1 MPPVLGMRISQRKEE
16 HVGLEV
22 INTSISNDYSPDINL
37 KPINISYWTYTWNP
51 QVISIM
57 NLQITILSS
66 GVYLTSKT
74 SPQMMISYRN
84 QIREGGR
91 SAGGLCTI
99 LQPLFQLWFSPV
111 NPATLTC
118 FQLVSYNRNCV
129 VTHVLEAIMLPF
141 LLKVT

>member
-1 MPPVLGMRISQRKEE
+1 MRVSQRKEE

-22 INTSISNDYSPDINL
+22 INTGISNDYNPDINL

-99 LQPLFQLWFSPV
+99 LQPLFQLWFSHV
-111 NPATLTC
+111 NPVTLTC
-118 FQLVSYNRNCV
+118 VQLASYTHNCV
-129 VTHVLEAIMLPF
+129 VTHVLKAIMQPL
-141 LLKVT
+141 LLKMT